1 MRIVVLYDGAADDW
15 SDEDVRQV
23 VDSAGQIAGILR
35 DAGHQVQCVPVRP
48 GLRWL
53 AAVRRADAVFNLCES
68 IAAVSRYEALV
79 AGTLELTGVPFTGA
93 RPDVIALCHRKPVCN
108 ALLASRGLPV
118 PRWIV
123 PNGHRVPAD
132 FPLPAIVKPAAEDA
146 SVGID
151 QASVVTTR
159 RALAMRVARLSEDHD
174 EVLVQQYVPG
184 RELAVGFVGRRA
196 LPLSEIDFSTMPEGT
211 WPILSFS
218 AKWAVGSAEDLGSR
232 PVCPAAVSKTVAERL
247 SAVAR
252 EAWTAVGGSGYGRV
266 DLRLDEMGQPWILEV
281 NPNPDIADDAGLS
294 RMAKAAGWSYEDLIL
309 RIVDAALSEA
319 QQTQSV
325 ALLARGGGRSR
336 LDRPSTGQQPKLA

>member
-1 MRIVVLYDGAADDW
+1 MRLVVLYDGAAQDW

-23 VDSAGQIAGILR
+23 VDSATQIADILR
-35 DAGHQVQCVPVRP
+35 AAGHQVQCVPVRA

-93 RPDVIALCHRKPVCN
+93 RPEVIALCHRKPVCN
-108 ALLASRGLPV
+108 ALLGARGLPV

-151 QASVVTTR
+151 QDSVVTTR
-159 RALAMRVARLSEDHD
+159 RGLAVRVARLSEEHE
-174 EVLVQQYVPG
+174 EVLVQQYVAG
-184 RELAVGFVGRRA
+184 RELAVGFVGTRA
-196 LPLSEIDFSTMPEGT
+196 LPLSEIDFSGMPQGT

-218 AKWAVGSAEDLGSR
+218 AKWEVGGVEDLGSR
-232 PVCPAAVSKTVAERL
+232 PICPAQVPKSVADRL
-247 SAVAR
+247 TAVAR
-252 EAWTAVGGSGYGRV
+252 EAWLAVGGGGYGRV
-266 DLRLDEMGQPWILEV
+266 DLRLDDAGQPWILEV

-319 QQTQSV
+319 QQRRSV
-325 ALLARGGGRSR
+325 ALLAHGARSR
-336 LDRPSTGQQPKLA
+336 TDRRTAGQQPKLA